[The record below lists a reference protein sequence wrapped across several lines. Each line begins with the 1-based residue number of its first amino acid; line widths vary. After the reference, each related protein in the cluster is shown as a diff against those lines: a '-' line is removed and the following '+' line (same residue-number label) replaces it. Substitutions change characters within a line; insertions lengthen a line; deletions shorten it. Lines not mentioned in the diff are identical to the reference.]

1 METKS
6 VMKSVRL
13 TPRTAQAIS
22 EYRGDGFNDSLA
34 NLVDDYL
41 HKHDELVRDWEMLQ
55 AAITDKRLE
64 LRAIQRRVQQ
74 ARDVDQRLTP
84 LINAVLALLPSE

>member
-13 TPRTAQAIS
+13 TPRTAQAIN
-22 EYRGDGFNDSLA
+22 EYRGDGFNEKLG
-34 NLVDDYL
+34 NLVNDYL
-41 HKHDELVRDWEMLQ
+41 DKHDELVRDWEMLQ

-74 ARDVDQRLTP
+74 ARDVEQRLTP
-84 LINAVLALLPSE
+84 LINAVVALLPSE

>member
-13 TPRTAQAIS
+13 TPTTAKAID
-22 EYRGDGFNDSLA
+22 EYRGDGFNESLG
-34 NLVDDYL
+34 NLVNDYL

-74 ARDVDQRLTP
+74 ARDVEQRLTP
-84 LINAVLALLPSE
+84 LINAVVALLPSE